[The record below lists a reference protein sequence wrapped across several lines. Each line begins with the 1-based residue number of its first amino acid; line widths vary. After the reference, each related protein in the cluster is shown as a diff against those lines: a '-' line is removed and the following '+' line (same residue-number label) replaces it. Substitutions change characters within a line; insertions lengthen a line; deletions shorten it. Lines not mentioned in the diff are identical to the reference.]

1 MTAVNKQ
8 LSFLGEI
15 DSHCFLGTTELDF
28 GMGFGEFNIYVM
40 LAGIMKSCY
49 NFNAERKKRA

>member
-28 GMGFGEFNIYVM
+28 GMGFGEFNIYGWNYEK
-40 LAGIMKSCY
+40 LLQ
-49 NFNAERKKRA
+49 F